1 MRPLSMPLPL
11 RTTVAWGEFLDV
23 QPLPWVY
30 GRCAVT
36 PIAYNAVKTQWCVA
50 DHAIAGVDAVAV
62 ADVDAAFTW
71 RNSSDATG
79 HPVALVELA
88 AAPKDNGLVAVTLRG
103 AVNGDTGE
111 LLENPADIARD
122 ILLRAGIAL
131 PAADWADFRRQ
142 CQQAGLTA
150 GGSLGQIVTIRA
162 ALSDLLESLGAV
174 WGGGARGWARL
185 WPLN

>member
-11 RTTVAWGEFLDV
+11 RTTIVWGEFLNV

-36 PIAYNAVKTQWCVA
+36 PIAYNAAKTEWCVA
-50 DHAIAGVDAVAV
+50 DHAIAGVDSVTV
-62 ADVDAAFTW
+62 ADTDTAFIW
-71 RNSSDATG
+71 RNSSDKTG
-79 HPVALVELA
+79 HPITLIELA
-88 AAPKDNGLVAVTLRG
+88 AAPKDNGAVAVNLRG
-103 AVNGDTGE
+103 AMNEATGE

-122 ILLRAGIAL
+122 LLRRAGIVL

-142 CQQAGLTA
+142 CQQAGLTV
-150 GGSLGQIVTIRA
+150 GGSLNQIITIRA
-162 ALSDLLESLGAV
+162 ALDDLLASLGAV
-174 WGGGARGWARL
+174 WSGGARGWARL